1 MTSFSENQIVYPE
14 GQQNVEVPPDT
25 LMQNGFI
32 PKGPGRRGQ
41 PLVANWLN
49 WIIRELFRRTSMDR
63 LTNGSGAS
71 VIRADDTDCMLT
83 IYAILKSDTTNF
95 LHAVGYKTGT
105 GIPSF
110 KILSNSTLTLGTVTA
125 TDIQIN
131 GGSASD
137 IALRVTV
144 TKA

>member
-1 MTSFSENQIVYPE
+1 MTSFAENQIAYPE
-14 GQQNVEVPPDT
+14 GQLNVEIPPDT

-49 WIIRELFRRTSMDR
+49 WILRELFRKSNMDR
-63 LTNGSGAS
+63 LTTGAGAG
-71 VIRADDTDCMLT
+71 VVHVDDTDCILT
-83 IYAILKSDTTNF
+83 VYAILKSDTTKF
-95 LHAVGYKTGT
+95 LHAVGYKAGT
-105 GIPSF
+105 AAPTF
-110 KILSNSTLTLGTVTA
+110 KILSNSTLTLGTTTA
-125 TDIQIN
+125 TDIPIV
-131 GGSASD
+131 GGTASD